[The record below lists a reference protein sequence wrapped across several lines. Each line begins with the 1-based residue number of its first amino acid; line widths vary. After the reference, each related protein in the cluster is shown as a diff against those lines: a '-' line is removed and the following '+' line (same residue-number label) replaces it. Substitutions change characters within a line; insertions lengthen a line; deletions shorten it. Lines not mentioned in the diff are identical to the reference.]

1 MTIKEIVKLSATYL
15 GLYDVLSLLAK
26 TDETGG
32 ILSGDEAGVKE
43 TNLLTLCSNI
53 IVDELAC
60 TYFPMIKTEKK
71 NAVNGKIL
79 FSELSENV
87 TEIKKVE
94 NVAGR
99 DIRFVSGFDGIEVSE
114 GVAVITYRFS
124 PPNYGLDETVAFKE
138 DIPLRIMAYGVC
150 AEYCLTEKNFDESVM
165 WRNRF
170 VNSLCEFIKPENK
183 RIKERS
189 FI

>member
-15 GLYDVLSLLAK
+15 GLYDVLTLLAK
-26 TDETGG
+26 TDGTGG
-32 ILSGDEAGVKE
+32 ISGGDEAGVKE
-43 TNLLTLCSNI
+43 TNLLTLCANI
-53 IVDELAC
+53 IVNELAC
-60 TYFPMIKTEKK
+60 TYFPMIKTETK
-71 NAVNGKIL
+71 NTVNGKIL

-87 TEIKKVE
+87 TEIKRVE
-94 NVAGR
+94 NAAGR
-99 DIRFVSGFDGIEVSE
+99 EIPYVSGFDGIEVSE
-114 GVAVITYRFS
+114 SAAVITYRFS

-138 DIPLRIMAYGVC
+138 DIPLRITAYGVC

-170 VNSLCEFIKPENK
+170 VNSLCEFVKPENK